1 MHGLKNVGYHIIQCR
16 IQASYLKLLDL
27 QELWLEHPNKSD
39 GFQTMMHHEEADF
52 NDMLDPSGGSM
63 EIFAVSTGV
72 DTCNSLFLRFDVL
85 FGALVAG
92 DELVV
97 FR

>member
-1 MHGLKNVGYHIIQCR
+1 MRGLKNVGYHIIQCR

-27 QELWLEHPNKSD
+27 QSCGLNIQINRTGSNND
-39 GFQTMMHHEEADF
+39 ASREADF

-72 DTCNSLFLRFDVL
+72 DTCNSLFWGLMFYL
-85 FGALVAG
+85 GH
-92 DELVV
+92 
-97 FR
+97 